1 MKFPILTPGEAADL
15 IQNGEAVGISGLTP
29 AGAVKVVPGAIA
41 RKAEAEHAAGREFKI
56 ALFTGGSNTQE
67 VDGALSN
74 AHALI
79 SRTPFQSNPDL
90 RGHINVPDLH
100 YYDQHL
106 SVVTQN
112 MRYGHLPKIKT
123 AIVEVCDVTDD
134 GELTFTTGAN
144 NAAGFCMLADRIIL
158 ELNTYHSPKIR
169 EIHDIYLPRDYTA
182 RKAIEIY
189 RPWDRI
195 GTKTLKVDPKKI
207 VGVVETHLPD
217 GVKPFKPG
225 NETTDRIGRNIVSF
239 LEHEYQIGRIPKEFP
254 PLQSGIGNV
263 ANAVLAAMGESHILP
278 PFSMYTEVAQDTVF
292 QLLKSGRCTFLS
304 STTITFTEPFMT
316 EFMENFDHYK
326 DRILLRPTEISNNPE
341 VIRRMGVI
349 SMNTALEL
357 DIFGHVN
364 SSHLFGSKMV
374 NGIGGACDFARAASL
389 TIFSCPSV
397 AKDGTISAIVPMVT
411 HVDQPE
417 HDVDVIATEQGVA
430 DLRGLDPRQR
440 AEAIIENCAHPD
452 YRPLLHRYV
461 EMTPAG
467 HIPHNLEHCFDFH
480 KAYQKTGDMHNAAEM
495 LLQ

>member
-1 MKFPILTPGEAADL
+1 MQFPILTAEEAAKL
-15 IQNGEAVGISGLTP
+15 IHNGEIIGISGLTP

-41 RKAEAEHAAGREFKI
+41 RRAEAEHAAGREFKI

-79 SRTPFQSNPDL
+79 SRAPFQSNPDM
-90 RGHINVPDLH
+90 RGHINAPDMH
-100 YYDQHL
+100 YYDLHL

-112 MRYGHLPKIKT
+112 MRYGHLPRVQT
-123 AIVEVCDVTDD
+123 AIVEVCDVTDA
-134 GELTFTTGAN
+134 GELTFTTGSN
-144 NAAGFCMLADRIIL
+144 NAAGFCMMADRIIL
-158 ELNTYHSPKIR
+158 ELNTYHNPRLK
-169 EIHDIYLPRDYTA
+169 EIHDIYLPKDYA
-182 RKAIEIY
+182 EREAIGIY

-195 GTKTLKVDPKKI
+195 GTRTLKVDPKKI
-207 VGVVETHLPD
+207 AGVVKTHLPD

-225 NETTDRIGRNIVSF
+225 NEVTDRIGQNIASF
-239 LEHEYQIGRIPKEFP
+239 LEHEYQTGRIPADFP

-263 ANAVLAAMGESHILP
+263 ANAVLAAMGESRILP

-292 QLLKSGRCTFLS
+292 QLLKSGRCKFLS
-304 STTITFTEPFMT
+304 SSAITFTEPLMA
-316 EFMENFDHYK
+316 EFMKDFDYYK
-326 DRILLRPTEISNNPE
+326 ERVLLRPTEISNNPE

-349 SMNTALEL
+349 SMNTALEA

-364 SSHLFGSKMV
+364 SSHLFGTKMV
-374 NGIGGACDFARAASL
+374 NGIGGSCDFARAASL

-397 AKDGTISAIVPMVT
+397 TKEGAISAIVPMVS

-417 HDVDVIATEQGVA
+417 HDVDIIATEQGVA
-430 DLRGLDPRQR
+430 DLRGLAPRQR
-440 AEAIIENCAHPD
+440 AEVIIENCAHPD

-461 EMTPAG
+461 EMTPTG

-480 KAYQKTGDMHNAAEM
+480 TAYLKTGDMRNADIPK
-495 LLQ
+495 